1 MATKFTAEFI
11 EESMRQ
17 HKLRQHDEERQM
29 LEEIIEEVQMMHRG
43 PRKTTPFLEF
53 EERVSRDAR
62 RVQ

>member
-1 MATKFTAEFI
+1 MATKFTAQFI

-29 LEEIIEEVQMMHRG
+29 LEEIIEEVQMIRRG
-43 PRKTTPFLEF
+43 PRKITPFLDF
-53 EERVSRDAR
+53 EDRINREAR